1 MLYVSSKFTFLEIN
15 PTELFL
21 TKSMSKYEVESVWD
35 YPRPP
40 KVEPSNEEIVVVH
53 NGVELIRTNR
63 SFRVLETSHPPTY
76 YLPISE
82 FNKDSLV
89 PVDGNTF
96 CEFKGRADYFDL
108 VVGDAK
114 IERFAWEYPEPTKGF
129 VDLIG
134 HIAFYPASVDKVTV
148 DGEQVIP
155 QEGGFYGGWIT
166 SRVKGPFKGA
176 PGTWGW

>member
-1 MLYVSSKFTFLEIN
+1 LLYVSSKFTFLEIKAVL
-15 PTELFL
+15 LFL
-21 TKSMSKYEVESVWD
+21 SKSMTKYEVESVWD

-40 KVEPSNEEIVVVH
+40 RVEPSDEEIVVVH

-76 YLPISE
+76 YLPISA
-82 FNKDSLV
+82 FKKDALNA
-89 PVDGNTF
+89 VDGNTF

-108 VVGDAK
+108 VVKDTK
-114 IERFAWEYPEPTKGF
+114 IERFAWEYPEPTKNF
-129 VDLIG
+129 VDLVG
-134 HIAFYPASVDKVTV
+134 HIAFYPASVGKVTV
-148 DGEQVIP
+148 VGEQVIP

>member
-1 MLYVSSKFTFLEIN
+1 MLQ
-15 PTELFL
+15 LFL
-21 TKSMSKYEVESVWD
+21 ISTMSKYEVESVWD

-40 KVEPSNEEIVVVH
+40 KVEPSNEEIVVIH

-76 YLPISE
+76 YLPLAD
-82 FNKDSLV
+82 FKKDVLV

-108 VVGDAK
+108 VLPGTK

-129 VDLIG
+129 TDLIG
-134 HIAFYPASVDKVTV
+134 HIAFYPASVDTVTV

>member
-1 MLYVSSKFTFLEIN
+1 
-15 PTELFL
+15 
-21 TKSMSKYEVESVWD
+21 MSKYEVESVWD

-40 KVEPSNEEIVVVH
+40 RVEPSDEEIVVVH

-63 SFRVLETSHPPTY
+63 SLRVLETSHPPTY
-76 YLPISE
+76 YLPISA
-82 FNKDSLV
+82 FKKDALV
-89 PVDGNTF
+89 AVDGNTF

-108 VVGDAK
+108 VVGDTK